1 MSTTS
6 APPQN
11 FQSQESFA
19 LARGFLV
26 RSTANRLADHET
38 VGATYSTPGARKCSK
53 PTQRYAYARADS
65 SVRARAKALACPSSS
80 VVIFRPRARQSFAL
94 SPPPTSAVLER
105 RACRAFALSFSLAA
119 KERCPTLK
127 TKKGMRPAYKVHRT
141 HVSCL
146 LRIFH
151 IIVSKCWGGSIVAP
165 QTPKDVYPTRAFAPS
180 A

>member
-26 RSTANRLADHET
+26 RSTADRLADHET

-65 SVRARAKALACPSSS
+65 SVRARAKLLHAPPPPSSFF
-80 VVIFRPRARQSFAL
+80 VRARASRSL
-94 SPPPTSAVLER
+94 SPLRLLLLYSKGALVGRSLSLSRSR
-105 RACRAFALSFSLAA
+105 R
-119 KERCPTLK
+119 K
-127 TKKGMRPAYKVHRT
+127 
-141 HVSCL
+141 
-146 LRIFH
+146 
-151 IIVSKCWGGSIVAP
+151 
-165 QTPKDVYPTRAFAPS
+165 KDVPPLKQRRGCARLTKCTEHTLDVYSVYFIL
-180 A
+180 